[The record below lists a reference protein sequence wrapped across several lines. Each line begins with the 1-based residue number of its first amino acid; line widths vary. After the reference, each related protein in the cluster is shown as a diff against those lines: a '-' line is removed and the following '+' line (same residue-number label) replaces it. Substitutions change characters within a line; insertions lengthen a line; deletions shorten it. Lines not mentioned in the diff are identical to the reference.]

1 MAQTIVG
8 LNDPK
13 ARKLWSA
20 DLMVSVS
27 KKSYWTRK
35 MMGRGEETPCP
46 VMLKTDLEREAGD
59 TISYDLSVQLSGG
72 VIEGDSKAE
81 GLGEKLDFFTD
92 KVFIDQA
99 RKPVSCGGRMSR
111 KRTVHDLRKV
121 GKARL
126 TDFWARFYDE
136 LFFMYG
142 SGARGINAD
151 YNVPLDYVGRAGNP
165 FEAPDSDHILFG
177 DGTSKATLSAAGK
190 MSRNLIERANTKA
203 AAQGGGSTQVAEIQP
218 ITIAGGEHFV
228 TVMHPFQAHDLK
240 TSTDQGNWLD
250 IQKAAAAA
258 EGASNP
264 IFRDSLGMIGNT
276 ILHKHK
282 SVIRFGDYGA
292 GGNVAAARALFLGK
306 QALVL
311 AFGSPGDG
319 LRFDWSEVPL
329 DHGNDIEICAG
340 SIFGIK
346 KTRFNGK
353 DFGIVALD
361 TAAADPNPV
370 S

>member
-35 MMGRGEETPCP
+35 MMGKGSETTLP
-46 VMLKTDLEREAGD
+46 VMLQTDLEQEAGD
-59 TISYDLSVQLSGG
+59 TISYDLSVQLGG
-72 VIEGDSKAE
+72 ELIEGDAKAE
-81 GLGEKLDFFTD
+81 GKGEKLDFFTD
-92 KVFIDQA
+92 KVYIDQA

-121 GKARL
+121 GRNRL
-126 TDFWARFYDE
+126 TEYWARVYDE
-136 LFFMYG
+136 LFFMYA

-151 YNVPLDYVGRAGNP
+151 FNFPLDYAGRANNA
-165 FEAPDSDHILFG
+165 FESPDAEHILFG
-177 DGTSKATLSAAGK
+177 DGTSKATLTSAGK
-190 MSRNLIERANTKA
+190 MTRTLIERANTKA
-203 AAQGGGSTQVAEIQP
+203 AAQGGGATKTAELQG
-218 ITIAGGEHFV
+218 ITIAGSEHFV
-228 TVMHPFQAHDLK
+228 VVMHPFQAHDLRVQ
-240 TSTDQGNWLD
+240 TGEGSWLD
-250 IQKAAAAA
+250 IQKAAAGA
-258 EGASNP
+258 EGRDNP
-264 IFRDSLGMIGNT
+264 IFKDNLGMIGNT

-282 SVIRFGDYGA
+282 SVVRFSDYGA
-292 GGNVAAARALFLGK
+292 GSNVAAARALFLGR

-311 AFGSPGDG
+311 AFGSGGSG

-340 SIFGIK
+340 AIFGIK

-353 DFGIVALD
+353 DFGQFSLD
-361 TAAADPNPV
+361 TYAADPN
-370 S
+370 

>member
-27 KKSYWTRK
+27 KQSYWTRK
-35 MMGRGEETPCP
+35 MMGKGSETPMP
-46 VMLKTDLEREAGD
+46 VMLQTDLEREAGD
-59 TISYDLSVQLSGG
+59 TISYDLSVQLTGG
-72 VIEGDSKAE
+72 VIEGDQKAE
-81 GLGEKLDFFTD
+81 GLGEKLDFFSD

-121 GKARL
+121 GRARL
-126 TDFWARFYDE
+126 TEFWARFYDE

-142 SGARGINAD
+142 AGARGINPEF
-151 YNVPLDYVGRAGNP
+151 NVAPNYTGRAGNP
-165 FEAPDSDHILFG
+165 FEAPDASHILFG
-177 DGTSKATLSAAGK
+177 DGTSKATLTAAGK
-190 MSRNLIERANTKA
+190 MSRTLIERANTKA
-203 AAQGGGSTQVAEIQP
+203 TSQGGGSTNVAEIQP

-228 TVMHPFQAHDLK
+228 VVMHPFQAHDLK
-240 TSTDQGNWLD
+240 TSTDTGNWLD
-250 IQKAAAAA
+250 IQKAAAAS

-264 IFRDSLGMIGNT
+264 IFKDALGMIGGT

-282 SVIRFGDYGA
+282 SVIRFNDFGA
-292 GGNVAAARALFLGK
+292 GGNVAAARALFLGR
-306 QALVL
+306 QAMVL
-311 AFGSPGDG
+311 AFGSGGDG

-340 SIFGIK
+340 AIFGVK
-346 KTRFNGK
+346 KTRFDGK
-353 DFGIVALD
+353 DFGVVSLD

-370 S
+370 T

>member
-27 KKSYWTRK
+27 KQSYWTRK
-35 MMGRGEETPCP
+35 MMGKGSETSMP
-46 VMLKTDLEREAGD
+46 VMLQTNLEQEAGD

-72 VIEGDSKAE
+72 VIEGDAKAE
-81 GLGEKLDFFTD
+81 GKGEKLDFFTD
-92 KVFIDQA
+92 KVMIDQA

-121 GKARL
+121 GRNRL
-126 TDFWARFYDE
+126 TEFWARFYDE

-142 SGARGINAD
+142 SGARGINDD
-151 YNVPLDYVGRAGNP
+151 YNVDLDYKGRAGNG
-165 FEAPDSDHILFG
+165 FITPDSAHILFG
-177 DGTSKATLSAAGK
+177 DGNSKATLSSAGK
-190 MSRNLIERANTKA
+190 MTRNLIERANTKA
-203 AAQGGGSTQVAEIQP
+203 ASQGGGATKVAEIQP

-228 TVMHPFQAHDLK
+228 IVMHPFQAHDLK
-240 TSTDQGNWLD
+240 VSTDQGNWLD

-264 IFRDSLGMIGNT
+264 IFKDNLGMIGNT

-282 SVIRFGDYGA
+282 SVVRFNDYGA
-292 GGNVAAARALFLGK
+292 GSSVDAARALFLGR

-311 AFGSPGDG
+311 AFGSPGNG

-340 SIFGIK
+340 AIFGIK

-353 DFGIVALD
+353 DFGVIAVD
-361 TAAADPNPV
+361 TAAVDPNPV
-370 S
+370 I

>member
-27 KKSYWTRK
+27 KQSYWTRK
-35 MMGRGEETPCP
+35 MMGKGSETGMP
-46 VMLKTDLEREAGD
+46 VMLQTDLEQEAGD
-59 TISYDLSVQLSGG
+59 TISYDLSVQLGG
-72 VIEGDSKAE
+72 GLIEGDAKAE
-81 GLGEKLDFFTD
+81 GRGEKLDFFTD

-121 GKARL
+121 GRNRL
-126 TDFWARFYDE
+126 TEFWARTFDE

-142 SGARGINAD
+142 AGARGINED
-151 YNVPLDYVGRAGNP
+151 FNFPLDYTGRAGNA
-165 FEAPDSDHILFG
+165 FEAPDSEHILFG
-177 DGTSKATLSAAGK
+177 DGTSKATLTSAGK
-190 MSRNLIERANTKA
+190 MSRALIERANTKA
-203 AAQGGGSTQVAEIQP
+203 AAQGGGATKTAELQP
-218 ITIAGGEHFV
+218 ITIAGGSHFV

-240 TSTDQGNWLD
+240 VSTDSGNWLD

-264 IFRDSLGMIGNT
+264 IFKDNLGMIGNT

-282 SVIRFGDYGA
+282 STIRFSDYGA
-292 GGNVAAARALFLGK
+292 GTNLPAARAMFLGR

-311 AFGSPGDG
+311 AFGSPGSG
-319 LRFDWSEVPL
+319 LRFDWSEVAL
-329 DHGNDIEICAG
+329 DHGNDIEILAG
-340 SIFGIK
+340 AIFGIK

-353 DFGIVALD
+353 DFGMFALD
-361 TAAADPNPV
+361 TYAINPG
-370 S
+370 

>member
-27 KKSYWTRK
+27 RNSYWTRK
-35 MMGRGEETPCP
+35 MMGKGEDTPYP
-46 VMLKTDLEREAGD
+46 IMLMTDLEREAGD
-59 TISYDLSVQLSGG
+59 MVSYDLSVQLSGEP
-72 VIEGDSKAE
+72 IEGDQKAE
-81 GLGEKLDFFTD
+81 GRGAKLGFFTD

-99 RKPVSCGGRMSR
+99 RYPVSCGGRMSR

-121 GKARL
+121 GKKRL
-126 TDFWARFYDE
+126 TDYWARLFDE
-136 LFFMYG
+136 LFFMYL
-142 SGARGINAD
+142 SGARGINPD
-151 YNVPLDYVGRAGNP
+151 YNLPLSYTGRANNP
-165 FEAPDSDHILFG
+165 FEAPDPSHLLFG
-177 DGTSKATLSAAGK
+177 DGTSKATMTSAGK
-190 MSRNLIERANTKA
+190 MSRVVIERANTKA
-203 AAQGGGSTQVAEIQP
+203 ASQGGGSTNVAEIQP

-240 TSTDQGNWLD
+240 TSTDPGNWLD
-250 IQKAAAAA
+250 IQKAAAAS
-258 EGASNP
+258 EGATNP
-264 IFRDSLGMIGNT
+264 IFKDNLGMIGNT

-292 GGNVAAARALFLGK
+292 GQNLPAARALFLGR
-306 QALVL
+306 QAGVL

-329 DHGNDIEICAG
+329 DHGNDIEICGG
-340 SIFGIK
+340 SIFGQK
-346 KTRFNGK
+346 KTRFDGK
-353 DFGIVALD
+353 DFGGYSLD
-361 TAAADPNPV
+361 TYAADPNPQ
-370 S
+370 

>member
-20 DLMVSVS
+20 DLMVSIA

-35 MMGRGEETPCP
+35 MMGKGSETALP
-46 VMLKTDLEREAGD
+46 VMIQTDLEQEAGD
-59 TISYDLSVQLSGG
+59 TISYDLSVQLTGEP
-72 VIEGDSKAE
+72 IEGDAKAE
-81 GLGEKLDFFTD
+81 GKGEKLDFFTD

-99 RKPVSCGGRMSR
+99 RKPVSCGGKMSR

-126 TDFWARFYDE
+126 TDYWARFFDE
-136 LFFMYG
+136 LFFMYVAG
-142 SGARGINAD
+142 SRGINAD
-151 YNVPLDYVGRAGNP
+151 YSVPLSYVGRAGNA
-165 FEAPDSDHILFG
+165 FEAPDANHILYG
-177 DGTSKATLSAAGK
+177 DGSTKALLSSAGK
-190 MSRNLIERANTKA
+190 MSRVLIERANTKA
-203 AAQGGGSTQVAEIQP
+203 SSQGGGSTGVAEINP
-218 ITIAGGEHFV
+218 ISIAGGEHFV
-228 TVMHPFQAHDLK
+228 VVMSPFQAHDLR
-240 TSTDQGNWLD
+240 TGTDPGNWMD

-264 IFRDSLGMIGNT
+264 IFKDNLGMIGNT

-282 SVIRFGDYGA
+282 SVVRFNDYGA
-292 GGNVAAARALFLGK
+292 GGNLPAARAQFLGR

-311 AFGSPGDG
+311 AFGSPGNG
-319 LRFDWSEVPL
+319 LRFDWSEVAL
-329 DHGNDIEICAG
+329 DHGNDIEILAG

-346 KTRFNGK
+346 KTRFDGK
-353 DFGIVALD
+353 DFGTFSLD
-361 TAAADPNPV
+361 TYAADPN
-370 S
+370 

>member
-27 KKSYWTRK
+27 KTSYWTRK
-35 MMGRGEETPCP
+35 MMGRGSETTLP
-46 VMLKTDLEREAGD
+46 VMIQTDLEREAGD
-59 TISYDLSVQLSGG
+59 QISYDLSVQLTGA
-72 VIEGDSKAE
+72 VIEGDAKAE
-81 GLGEKLDFFTD
+81 GLGEKLDFYTD
-92 KVFIDQA
+92 RVYIDQA

-121 GKARL
+121 GRARL
-126 TDFWARFYDE
+126 TEFWARFFDE

-151 YNVPLDYVGRAGNP
+151 YSVPLNYTGRANNA
-165 FEAPDSDHILFG
+165 FEAPDSAHILYG
-177 DGTSKATLSAAGK
+177 DGSSKSTLTSAGK
-190 MSRNLIERANTKA
+190 MSRVLIERANTKA
-203 AAQGGGSTQVAEIQP
+203 SSQGGGATNIAEIQP

-228 TVMHPFQAHDLK
+228 VVMHPFQAHDLRI
-240 TSTDQGNWLD
+240 STDSGNWMD

-264 IFRDSLGMIGNT
+264 IFKDNLGMIGNT

-282 SVIRFGDYGA
+282 SVVRFGDYGA
-292 GGNVAAARALFLGK
+292 GSNVSAARALFLGR

-311 AFGSPGDG
+311 AFGSPGSG

-340 SIFGIK
+340 AIFGIK
-346 KTRFNGK
+346 KTRFDSK
-353 DFGIVALD
+353 DFGMVALD
-361 TAAADPNPV
+361 TAAADPNPA

>member
-27 KKSYWTRK
+27 KQSYWTRK
-35 MMGRGEETPCP
+35 MMGKGSETSMP
-46 VMLKTDLEREAGD
+46 VMLQTDLEQEAGD

-72 VIEGDSKAE
+72 VIEGDQKAE
-81 GLGEKLDFFTD
+81 GKGEKLDFFTD

-121 GKARL
+121 GRNRL
-126 TDFWARFYDE
+126 TEFWARFYDE

-142 SGARGINAD
+142 SGARGINED
-151 YNVPLDYVGRAGNP
+151 YNVPLNYAGRAGNA
-165 FEAPDSDHILFG
+165 FEAPDSSHILFG
-177 DGTSKATLSAAGK
+177 DGASKASLTSAGK
-190 MSRNLIERANTKA
+190 MSRVLIERANTKA
-203 AAQGGGSTQVAEIQP
+203 ASQGGGSTQVAEIQP

-240 TSTDQGNWLD
+240 TSTDPGNWLD
-250 IQKAAAAA
+250 IQKAAAAS

-264 IFRDSLGMIGNT
+264 IFKDNLGMIGNT

-282 SVIRFGDYGA
+282 SVVRFGDYGA
-292 GGNVAAARALFLGK
+292 GGNVAAARALFLGR

-311 AFGSPGDG
+311 AFGSPGNG

-340 SIFGIK
+340 AIFGIK

-353 DFGIVALD
+353 DFGTIALD
-361 TAAADPNPV
+361 TAAADPNPQ
-370 S
+370 

>member
-1 MAQTIVG
+1 
-8 LNDPK
+8 L
-13 ARKLWSA
+13 
-20 DLMVSVS
+20 
-27 KKSYWTRK
+27 
-35 MMGRGEETPCP
+35 P
-46 VMLKTDLEREAGD
+46 VMLQTDLEQEAGD

-72 VIEGDSKAE
+72 VIEGDQKAE
-81 GLGEKLDFFTD
+81 GKGEKLDFFTD

-121 GKARL
+121 GRNRL
-126 TDFWARFYDE
+126 TEFWARFYDE

-142 SGARGINAD
+142 SGARGINED
-151 YNVPLDYVGRAGNP
+151 YNVPLNYAGRAGNS
-165 FEAPDSDHILFG
+165 FESPDSDHILFG
-177 DGTSKATLSAAGK
+177 DGSSKASLTSAGK
-190 MSRNLIERANTKA
+190 MSRVLIERANTKA
-203 AAQGGGSTQVAEIQP
+203 ASQGGGSTQVAEIQP

-228 TVMHPFQAHDLK
+228 VVMHPFQAHDLK
-240 TSTDQGNWLD
+240 TSTDAGNWLD

-264 IFRDSLGMIGNT
+264 IFKDNLGMIGNT

-282 SVIRFGDYGA
+282 SVVRFNDYGA
-292 GGNVAAARALFLGK
+292 GNNVASARALFLGR
-306 QALVL
+306 QAMVL
-311 AFGSPGDG
+311 AFGSPGNG

-340 SIFGIK
+340 AIFGIK

-353 DFGIVALD
+353 DFGTIALD
-361 TAAADPNPV
+361 TAAANPNPV
-370 S
+370 